1 MRAADAAAAANI
13 APQILREYALLADGE
28 RGALVGPNGEMAWL
42 CVPRWDD
49 DAVFAGLIGGDSGYT
64 VIPQVP
70 HVWGGYYEQG
80 SLIWRGRWATH
91 DGIVESREALAMP
104 ADPHRAVLMRRI
116 IAVDCDVRMRVALAP
131 RAAFGK
137 HGLTDLHRERGVWT
151 GRSGPIRLRWTG
163 AGSARAFGRHPDA
176 ILGMDL
182 VLRAGTHHDLVLE
195 LSDRPLPDEPVDV
208 DDAWT
213 ATTTAWAS
221 AVPELGS
228 CASPTET
235 RHSYAVLRGLTSHTH
250 GMVAAVT
257 TSLPERAEAGRNY
270 DYRYAWIRDQ
280 AIAGQ
285 AVAAAGAH
293 PLLTDAVSFVSARL
307 HDHGDRLAPAYTVD
321 GGPVPGQ
328 RQLPLPGYPGGYN
341 LLGNHVNA
349 QFQLDAFGE
358 SLLLLAAAAR
368 HDCLDDDA
376 VRAAEIAVAAIERRW
391 CEPDAG
397 IWELDPRPWTHSR
410 LMCVAGLRAFAGAR
424 PDSGRTGDWLALAD
438 KILADTAATSLH
450 PSGRWQRAPEDPR
463 VDGALLFSAVRGA
476 LAADDPRSVATL
488 RAYENDLTRDGFAFR
503 FRHDDRPLPAAEGS
517 FLLCGFL
524 TALATEQIGEHAK
537 AVGWYER
544 SRAACGPSV
553 LYSEEYDT
561 REHQMR
567 GNLPQAFVH
576 AMQLEASVRIGPES
590 SATAAPPTPSS

>member
-1 MRAADAAAAANI
+1 MRAADAAAAARI
-13 APQILREYALLADGE
+13 PPKVLREYALLADGE
-28 RGALVGPNGEMAWL
+28 RGALVGPHGEVSWL
-42 CVPRWDD
+42 CLPRWDD
-49 DAVFAGLIGGDSGYT
+49 EAVFAGLIGGDSGYT
-64 VIPQVP
+64 VTPQAP
-70 HVWGGYYEQG
+70 HVWGGYYEPG

-91 DGIVESREALAMP
+91 DGIVESRDALAMP
-104 ADPHRAVLMRRI
+104 ADPHRAVLLRRI
-116 IAVDCDVRMRVALAP
+116 IAVDCDIRMRVALAP
-131 RAAFGK
+131 RAGFGK
-137 HGLTDLHRERGVWT
+137 HPLTDLHRDGRVWT
-151 GRSGPIRLRWTG
+151 GRSGPVRLRWTG
-163 AGSARAFGRHPDA
+163 AGRARPFGRQPDL

-182 VLRAGTHHDLVLE
+182 LLRSGGHHDLVLE
-195 LSDRPLPDEPVDV
+195 LSDRELPDEPVDAEQ
-208 DDAWT
+208 AWT
-213 ATTTAWAS
+213 ETSTAWAG
-221 AVPELGS
+221 AVPELDR

-293 PLLTDAVSFVSARL
+293 PLLHDAVSFVAGRL
-307 HDHGDRLAPAYTVD
+307 HEHGDRLAPAYTVD
-321 GGPVPGQ
+321 GGPVPEQ
-328 RQLPLPGYPGGYN
+328 RRLPLPGYPGGYD
-341 LLGNHVNA
+341 LLGNHVTH

-358 SLLLLAAAAR
+358 SLLLFAAAAR
-368 HDCLDDDA
+368 HDFLDDEA
-376 VRAAEIAVAAIERRW
+376 IGAAEIAVAAISERW

-410 LMCVAGLRAFAGAR
+410 LTCVAGLRAIAGAR
-424 PDSGRTGDWLALAD
+424 PTATGSGDWLALAD

-450 PSGRWQRAPEDPR
+450 PSGRWQRAPDDPR
-463 VDGALLFSAVRGA
+463 VDGALLFPAVRGA
-476 LAADDPRSVATL
+476 LAPDDPRSIATL
-488 RAYENDLTRDGFAFR
+488 RAYEQELTRDGFAFR
-503 FRHDDRPLPAAEGS
+503 FRHDDRPLNDAEGS

-524 TALATEQIGEHAK
+524 TALATERIGEHAK

-576 AMQLEASVRIGPES
+576 AMQLEASVRIGPQS
-590 SATAAPPTPSS
+590 